1 MEGSYQ
7 FVEKLSDLDEEG
19 KSASDR
25 PVFALMEFE
34 HPVTIVPDCKGG
46 RKRLSKV
53 QRILSNVFSFFAVLG
68 SRLDVDVKTSN
79 CRLAFHGQLSHPFKE
94 AASELA
100 KGGGLGVFKY
110 KVKEG
115 VVERASNECEV
126 ICKGMFKKETNLALF
141 GGLAVRL
148 STGEEGAIGE
158 PFGQSGKFKVRV
170 PGESESLPGGGCNI

>member
-1 MEGSYQ
+1 M
-7 FVEKLSDLDEEG
+7 
-19 KSASDR
+19 
-25 PVFALMEFE
+25 
-34 HPVTIVPDCKGG
+34 
-46 RKRLSKV
+46 
-53 QRILSNVFSFFAVLG
+53 
-68 SRLDVDVKTSN
+68 DVKTSN

-170 PGESESLPGGGCNI
+170 PGESGRGFRFRVVGAIFELEYSGYHHNYPA